1 MSRKRST
8 GAARKHTRPAVRWG
22 RHLLAGVLLAVL
34 VASGISAQLFAT
46 SDTPHGSSIEDADS
60 TLYAHGDR
68 LRPLV
73 EATAGAQTLN
83 MYGPGGQ
90 IIAQVARDDQGNE
103 GVRYLLT
110 DHLGSTRGVVDAD
123 GNAVARYEYAP
134 HGETTIAG
142 TAAAELPY
150 RYTGHLYDEAQGL
163 YQTPARG
170 YDPTTGRFLSVDP
183 ARQSTSPYSY
193 TGNNP
198 VTKVDPD
205 GSAPLYFYLYSG
217 YGVTV
222 KDAKGTLK
230 MRKSV
235 DEMLSAARASG
246 IPDMVTGRL
255 DTTSH
260 SQVSGP
266 MPFDE
271 GHMTLDVH
279 GDTEG
284 VSVLDPE
291 TQTRV
296 WKNPEEFAA
305 FLYERLKANV
315 GGGSESFKSVL
326 LTACESA
333 CITEPSL
340 GAGDQSRTSFADR
353 FAGAAHQ
360 LFPNLEHIIASPYT
374 IGVGGDPDHP
384 TSVVIDVFTSDED
397 SRDSLRLLVDT
408 KNFFKGVL
416 PLDLWNPP
424 SARSVHSVW
433 TSGLQADGTVG
444 HGRSYDNTTITRFL
458 EKHDFTEPIFRKIL
472 VPPVVE
478 SPMLPTAD

>member
-1 MSRKRST
+1 MSSKRSIT
-8 GAARKHTRPAVRWG
+8 AARWG
-22 RHLLAGVLLAVL
+22 RYLLAGALLAVL

-46 SDTPHGSSIEDADS
+46 SDAPQGSPIEDAHP
-60 TLYAHGDR
+60 TLYAHGDQ

-83 MYGPGGQ
+83 IYGPGGQ
-90 IIAQVARDDQGNE
+90 IIAQVAQDGSGGQE
-103 GVRYLLT
+103 AHYLLA
-110 DHLGSTRGVVDAD
+110 DHLGSTRAILDAD
-123 GNAVARYEYAP
+123 DNVVAHFEYGP
-134 HGETTIAG
+134 HGETAVAAG
-142 TAAAELPY
+142 AAAAQARY
-150 RYTGHLYDEAQGL
+150 RYTGHPWDEAQGL

-222 KDAKGTLK
+222 KDAKGMFK

-235 DEMLSAARASG
+235 DQMLSAARASG
-246 IPDMVTGRL
+246 IPDIVTGQL
-255 DTTSH
+255 DTTRH

-266 MPFDE
+266 MPFDQ
-271 GHMTLDVH
+271 GHMTLDMH
-279 GDTEG
+279 GAAG
-284 VSVLDPE
+284 FVSVLDPE

-296 WKNPEEFAA
+296 RKNPEELAT

-315 GGGSESFKSVL
+315 GEGSDSFRSVL

-340 GAGDQSRTSFADR
+340 GAGAQSRTSFADS
-353 FAGAAHQ
+353 FAGAASH
-360 LFPNLEHIIASPYT
+360 LFPNLEHIFASPYA
-374 IGVGGDPDHP
+374 ISLGWASDYP

-397 SRDSLRLLVDT
+397 SPDSLRIVVDEWS
-408 KNFFKGVL
+408 FFKGVL
-416 PLDLWNPP
+416 PPRLLNPP
-424 SARSVHSVW
+424 SAGSVHSVW
-433 TSGLQADGTVG
+433 TYGMQSDATFRY
-444 HGRSYDNTTITRFL
+444 GRAVDNTTITSFL
-458 EKHDFTEPIFRKIL
+458 EKHRFTEPIFRKIL
-472 VPPVVE
+472 VPQAVE